1 MPNAAA
7 TAIMATRDEN
17 FRIVSPVQLSDE
29 QETGRFRGRRPRH
42 ACARQ
47 EPAPPQARQYSE
59 PFSGQSRSPAVAA
72 DAPAR
77 FPGACAKA
85 AMMKTQGQTS
95 ADRFS

>member
-1 MPNAAA
+1 
-7 TAIMATRDEN
+7 MATRDEN

-77 FPGACAKA
+77 FPGGLCEGGYDEDARPDVC
-85 AMMKTQGQTS
+85 
-95 ADRFS
+95 RPLFI